1 MSLYKFI
8 EKEFFDEFF
17 LTGSLRLGTLED
29 FKKTEEHG
37 GHRGD
42 VSEGKHNVYRHVDD
56 KLILT
61 ADTLPSEPLISS
73 SIHMDPASNQ
83 DSVTLSNVLF
93 IDERNSQDVLTF
105 CTSRVYSTH
114 LFSEWNQKESLNY
127 CYEIFDIKGFITAIS
142 NALSARSKGNK
153 FKACDL
159 VAYTNKNI
167 DYRSK
172 YSKVHPCFLK
182 DNDYAWQHEVR
193 MVWAF
198 DDIHK
203 KQDVIIM
210 NVPEAIKFCRKHAY
224 IERGEI
230 KYLSSFKK
238 YFK

>member
-37 GHRGD
+37 GNRGD

-73 SIHMDPASNQ
+73 FINIEPASNQ
-83 DSVTLSNVLF
+83 DSATLSNVLF
-93 IDERNSQDVLTF
+93 IDERSSQDVLTF
-105 CTSRVYSTH
+105 CTSGVYSTR
-114 LFSEWNQKESLNY
+114 LFSEWNQKENLNY
-127 CYEIFDIKGFITAIS
+127 CYEIFDVNGFITAIS
-142 NALSARSKGNK
+142 KALLARSKDNK
-153 FKACDL
+153 FKACKR
-159 VAYTNKNI
+159 VTYTNKNI
-167 DYRSK
+167 DYRSI
-172 YSKVHPCFLK
+172 YSEVLPCFLK
-182 DNDYAWQHEVR
+182 AEDYTWQREVR

-198 DDIHK
+198 DDAHR

-210 NVPEAIKFCRKHAY
+210 NVPEAIKYCRKHAY
-224 IERGEI
+224 IEKGVI